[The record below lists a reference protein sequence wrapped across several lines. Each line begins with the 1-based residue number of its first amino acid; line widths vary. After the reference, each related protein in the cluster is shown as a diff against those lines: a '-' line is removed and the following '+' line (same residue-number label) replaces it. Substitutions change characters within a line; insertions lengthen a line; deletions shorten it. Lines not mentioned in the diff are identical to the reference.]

1 MTEQIT
7 ANLLQEVWEYPLYD
21 ALYGQRTRRFGLGS
35 EMTEGPSPYKSAK
48 APLPLT
54 ETEEALLV
62 AAGVGFSGIA
72 LWDQSR
78 PLPYRSGDGRTF
90 PTTSRGRRT
99 ALFFTND
106 HGVYVID
113 PNGGAANNLRTVST
127 SNDRNEIPSLYHDC
141 RKELRQGRLDIPR
154 RIPLLCG
161 HNLWASNMPGSTLF
175 IPVCDVT
182 LSLIGLIAQFVDQN
196 LERFV
201 AKDGRG
207 MNIVDDRYGFR
218 PAGTQQWLRSG
229 FLDEQN
235 VLPLSVL
242 ERQACYFMFSEPA
255 AICQNMFLATE
266 AMGLGGYMHCGFL
279 SREVLEALGFRTVVP
294 HGVTMLANPVGL
306 DGVFQAYC
314 PPFFPSMDVAVD
326 AVLAPMSRKNAV
338 PRSTGPVLYL
348 ISDAEHHDETVEI
361 SDAGI
366 ACTKAICNYI
376 HETYGRFPGTVDA
389 MHLMWFMQVHHLDT
403 DYYDKFFR
411 AGVYSHTHA
420 NHLSTWHGERSEHDE
435 PMSAQ
440 LMVRSA

>member
-1 MTEQIT
+1 MTEQIVPDV
-7 ANLLQEVWEYPLYD
+7 LRQVWEYPLFD
-21 ALYGQRTRRFGLGS
+21 ALYGRRTRRFGLGF
-35 EMTEGPSPYKSAK
+35 EMTEGPSPYKSSR

-62 AAGVGFSGIA
+62 AAGVGFSGLA

-113 PNGGAANNLRTVST
+113 PDGGSAGKLRTVGAPD
-127 SNDRNEIPSLYHDC
+127 DRREILSLYREC
-141 RKELRQGRLDIPR
+141 RKELRQGRLEIPR
-154 RIPLLCG
+154 RIPPYCG

-175 IPVCDVT
+175 IPVCDVS
-182 LSLIGLIAQFVDQN
+182 LSLIGLIAQFVDRN

-201 AKDGRG
+201 GRDGRG
-207 MNIVDDRYGFR
+207 MNIVDDRHGFR
-218 PAGTQQWLRSG
+218 PAGTEQWLRSG

-255 AICQNMFLATE
+255 AICQNMFLTTE

-314 PPFFPSMDVAVD
+314 PPFFPDMDAAVD
-326 AVLAPMSRKNAV
+326 AVLAPMSRNTAV
-338 PRSTGPVLYL
+338 ARPHGPVPYL
-348 ISDAEHHDETVEI
+348 ISDAGHRDGTVEI
-361 SDAGI
+361 SDEGI

-376 HETYGRFPGTVDA
+376 QETYGRFPGAVDA

-403 DYYDKFFR
+403 EYYDKFFR
-411 AGVYSHTHA
+411 QGAYGHTHA
-420 NHLSTWHGERSEHDE
+420 NHAATWHDKRSE
-435 PMSAQ
+435 P
-440 LMVRSA
+440 